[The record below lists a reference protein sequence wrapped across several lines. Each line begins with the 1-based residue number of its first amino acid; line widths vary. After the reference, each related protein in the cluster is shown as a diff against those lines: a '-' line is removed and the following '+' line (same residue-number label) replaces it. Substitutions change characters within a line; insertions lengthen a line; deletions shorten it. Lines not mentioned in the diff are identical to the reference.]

1 MIKKGRD
8 MFEDAIQIDLDIK
21 IGKEKFEIPGGNIR
35 NLNLNLFSYGF
46 NGSIGFWIISDSVKD
61 TLFLNFLKPDLIE
74 LTLTVEAVYNQSGEK
89 TSPLTIKSIVT
100 GKSVREETYNE
111 VSDKP
116 VLQRYYEMSFRDAP
130 SLLWSQHY
138 PSKIYVEKKMSDII
152 KEHTV
157 SGITTDLDFKALE
170 KKCPMQFLGL
180 GNEENDASFYDFL
193 MWYLKSNNGL
203 CYYDY
208 KKYKFCLTDKKPV
221 EKEAYSIK
229 RYETKD
235 LSLSLKFPE
244 TIRHNNRILNA
255 STESSKTIDV
265 KQDQAVTGLNRD
277 MVIREDIA
285 GKVSTI
291 QTLEKSKLKVRDHE
305 LKIDFGQFP
314 SYPFWPGSF
323 IEFGKEYWGSDSYI
337 YKKKY
342 RVYEVSI
349 TAEATQQKPGENYN
363 APFNTYKSVV
373 SAKLEHSDNPVAFFP
388 EFKTPKYPVY
398 IEGRI
403 ISEAGKK
410 EDKTFQIETDKETSE
425 ESYAVHVPL
434 WNCKVMAPFTPGITT
449 GHFFFP
455 AFTNSRVLLAVYYDC
470 AEIDKFLDW
479 GDGTRLTMDSQGNHI
494 LFGKN
499 DASNMSMKYEYAEN
513 KPKFI
518 MKRISDKD
526 TELIQMEDGNIIL
539 QTKEEKK

>member
-1 MIKKGRD
+1 
-8 MFEDAIQIDLDIK
+8 MFEDAIQIDLDIRTE
-21 IGKEKFEIPGGNIR
+21 KEKFSIPGGNIR
-35 NLNLNLFSYGF
+35 DFKLNQLSYGF

-61 TLFLNFLKPDLIE
+61 TLFSHFLKPDLIE
-74 LTLTVEAVYNQSGEK
+74 LTLTVDAVYNQSGEK

-100 GKSVREETYNE
+100 GKSVREETYQD

-138 PSKIYVEKKMSDII
+138 PTKIYVEKKMSDII

-170 KKCPMQFLGL
+170 KKCPMLFLGL
-180 GNEENDASFYDFL
+180 GHENNEASFYDFL
-193 MWYLKSNNGL
+193 MWYMKMNNGF

-208 KKYKFCLTDKKPV
+208 KKYKLCLSDKKQIK
-221 EKEAYSIK
+221 KEDYSIK
-229 RYETKD
+229 PYETEN
-235 LSLSLKFPE
+235 LSLKLKFPE

-277 MVIREDIA
+277 MVIREDLA
-285 GKVSTI
+285 SRVSSI

-305 LKIDFGQFP
+305 LEIDFGQFP
-314 SYPFWPGSF
+314 SFPFWPGSF
-323 IEFGKEYWGSDSYI
+323 IDFGKEDWGSKSYMH
-337 YKKKY
+337 KKKY
-342 RVYEVSI
+342 RVYEVCI
-349 TAEATQQKPGENYN
+349 TAEATKQKPGEHYN
-363 APFNTYKSVV
+363 APFNTYKTAI
-373 SAKLEHSDNPVAFFP
+373 SAKLEHDDNPVAFFP
-388 EFKTPKYPVY
+388 EFKNPKYPVY

-410 EDKTFQIETDKETSE
+410 DEKTFQITNDKKTSE
-425 ESYAVHVPL
+425 ESYAVNVPL
-434 WNCKVMAPFTPGITT
+434 WKCKVMAPFTPDITT

-513 KPKFI
+513 KPKFT